1 MLCLRDSGGI
11 WRLLINGKG
20 EIMERRASCSC
31 GQLCIHTRDEPR
43 LVVACSCLSC
53 QKRTGSVFG
62 VSSYFDNDQI
72 MKISGQSKAYSSLSE
87 DGRLNT
93 RYFCPACGS
102 TVYWYTGLFKGK
114 TGVAVGCFA
123 DPLFPKPT
131 AASWMRSKHEWVYFP
146 QHWCL
151 MQRQTPSPEYL
162 EAFKRIQQPRK
173 LIEPA

>member
-1 MLCLRDSGGI
+1 
-11 WRLLINGKG
+11 
-20 EIMERRASCSC
+20 MERRASCSC
-31 GQLCIHTRDEPR
+31 GQLCVHTQDDPR
-43 LVVACSCLSC
+43 LVVACCCLSC

-62 VSSYFDNDQI
+62 ISAYFDDAQI
-72 MKISGQSKAYSSLSE
+72 THKQGQAKAYSSVSD

-102 TVYWYTGLFKGK
+102 TVYWYTGLFRGK

-123 DPLFPKPT
+123 DPSFPKPT
-131 AASWMRSKHEWVYFP
+131 AVSWMRSNHDWVHFP

-151 MQRQTPSPEYL
+151 MQKQTPSPEYL

-173 LIEPA
+173 LTEPA